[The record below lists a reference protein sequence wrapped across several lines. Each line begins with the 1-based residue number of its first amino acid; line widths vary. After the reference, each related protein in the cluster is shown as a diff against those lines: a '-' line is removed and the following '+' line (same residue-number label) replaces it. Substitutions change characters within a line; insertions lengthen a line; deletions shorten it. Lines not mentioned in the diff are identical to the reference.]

1 MENKDVTVNEEVRNG
16 RVDENQI
23 EYDLIEEVTE
33 EERKEFEEAGIELE
47 KVSIDGLKK
56 LVKEKEEISNQYLR
70 LQADFINY
78 KNRVE
83 KEKENL
89 YSHASEDLL
98 CTLLPVLDNFERA
111 LESVE
116 NTDDSFYKG
125 MEMIYDQFDKALKE
139 IGLEEINAIHEKFD
153 PNYHHA
159 ALQEESEEY
168 DEGIVLDVFQKG
180 YIFKDKVIRP
190 SMVKVSK

>member
-1 MENKDVTVNEEVRNG
+1 MENKDVTVNEDVRNG
-16 RVDENQI
+16 RVEENQI
-23 EYDLIEEVTE
+23 EDDLIEEVTE
-33 EERKEFEEAGIELE
+33 EEKKEFEEAGIKLE
-47 KVSIDGLKK
+47 KVSVDGLKK

-98 CTLLPVLDNFERA
+98 CALLPVLDNFERA

-139 IGLEEINAIHEKFD
+139 IGLEEIDAIHEKFD

-159 ALQEESEEY
+159 ALQEESEEF

-180 YIFKDKVIRP
+180 YMFKDKVIRP